1 MNDLI
6 SREDILNLIDDKNQ
20 FLFFRKS
27 DLKER
32 LSLVLHKVKS
42 RETLELF
49 QELHEIEIKIIQLWE
64 IENEIKQLKNSEKK
78 NFSQSKSKS
87 KPNGEWHE

>member
-49 QELHEIEIKIIQLWE
+49 QELHEIEIKIIH
-64 IENEIKQLKNSEKK
+64 IK
-78 NFSQSKSKS
+78 
-87 KPNGEWHE
+87 